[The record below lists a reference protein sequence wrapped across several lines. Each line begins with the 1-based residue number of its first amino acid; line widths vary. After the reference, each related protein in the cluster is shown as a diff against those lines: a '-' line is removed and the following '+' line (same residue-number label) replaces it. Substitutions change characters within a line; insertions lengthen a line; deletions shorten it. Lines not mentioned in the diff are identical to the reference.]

1 MIKLKFGRT
10 IPLNS
15 EVLELTTDEAY
26 KHLTIRNTYS
36 LYELVD
42 VSKLHKAYYEFDMYF
57 NSASVFSKAYDLFKE
72 EVVPFV
78 AALISEKRTT
88 ETYIAD
94 ASGATNLGRC
104 KYKISFH
111 FRCPNDLID
120 HRANYNV
127 GAMLDPIIQ
136 GEFMEELNDLT
147 MEFTDSERSLFDKAL
162 VATNGSFNPT
172 FYLNKNF
179 NEIGINSKS
188 EEDIINHFNSRGHNS
203 GSMYSVINFINT
215 NIYKMNRAYSIGYFH
230 PDNLPA
236 VRLVGSSKAGERE
249 LKPFKDT
256 SFDINNYLVTNVV

>member
-26 KHLTIRNTYS
+26 KHLAIRNTYS
-36 LYELVD
+36 LYELID

-57 NSASVFSKAYDLFKE
+57 NSSAAFSKAYELFKE

-78 AALISEKRTT
+78 ASLISDRRTT
-88 ETYIAD
+88 ETYVAD
-94 ASGATNLGRC
+94 ASGPTKLGRC

-111 FRCPNDLID
+111 FRCPNDLVD
-120 HRANYNV
+120 HRDNYNIA
-127 GAMLDPIIQ
+127 AMLDPTIQ
-136 GEFMEELNDLT
+136 GEFMEELNELT
-147 MEFTDSERSLFDKAL
+147 MDFTNNERALFDKAL
-162 VATNGSFNPT
+162 VATKGAFNPT

-179 NEIGINSKS
+179 NEIGNSKS
-188 EEDIINHFNSRGHNS
+188 EEDIVSHFTSKGYNS
-203 GSMYSVINFINT
+203 GSVYSVVNFINT

-249 LKPFKDT
+249 LKPFKDA